1 MCFKE
6 PSNLKKTDREFYH
19 DLINKLAR
27 VEGYSSI
34 LKTIIGED
42 NQYILKLDKA
52 NHEAIDLIKTQK
64 HASIEDSSENV
75 NSQGSSD
82 FLGLEAAL
90 NEHSIVAKTDA
101 QGTITYVND
110 KFVEISKFER
120 KELIGQNHRI
130 INSGEH
136 TKEFFKEMWSTI
148 SSGNPWRGS
157 IKNKAKDGSYYWVD
171 SIIAP
176 LMEDEKIREYISIR
190 FDITK
195 AKRRE
200 AINSEISRLRAKYIE
215 LMKDREKFFK
225 YFLESILNITD
236 SEYGFISEV
245 RKDAKEVPSL
255 FLYFTND
262 VFWYEQARELHD
274 LNSFCDKMMTSSEI
288 LIVNSKSND
297 PSIKS
302 FLGVPILLSGEV
314 VALIGLVN
322 RNGGYPEACLPELKP
337 IIDLISEMLNTFK
350 LEDNLEYQTK
360 LSQHNAKLASIGRL
374 AAGVGHEIN
383 NPLAIIQGHLSMI
396 ESEMKLSN
404 LDNKKIFERLGKV
417 DLAIERIANI
427 VKGLRSFSR
436 TDDQP
441 LSSFDIYQLISE
453 TCSMMKDIYIKEGI
467 DFDFFGKNE
476 NVFVLGSRGRFQ
488 QVLVNL
494 ITNAKDATE
503 GRENRKIKINF
514 EIVGNEAK
522 VTVKDNGQ
530 GISID
535 ILDKIFDPFF
545 TTKEVNKGTGIGL
558 ALASTIMK
566 EHGGRIDVDSKLG
579 NGATFTLTLPI
590 QSGTSEFNLAKPE
603 EKLEG
608 NLLKS
613 NVKINCRVLVA
624 DDEEDLR
631 DILEHILKPHG
642 IYVESVANGQLA
654 YEALQKSDFDLVI
667 SDIKMPLLDGP
678 KLLDKIR
685 SDQDILQPKFI
696 FITGGMDF
704 DDDKL
709 KNIILNTDGIL
720 AKPFHPKLIIEKL
733 TELFPD
739 KVQKK

>member
-6 PSNLKKTDREFYH
+6 SFRLKHTDREFYH
-19 DLINKLAR
+19 DLINKLSR

-42 NQYILKLDKA
+42 NQYILKLDRA
-52 NHEAIDLIKTQK
+52 NHEAIDLIKNHKQASFEVSVDQISSQK
-64 HASIEDSSENV
+64 T
-75 NSQGSSD
+75 SD
-82 FLGLEAAL
+82 ILGLEAAL
-90 NEHSIVAKTDA
+90 NQHSIVAKTDA
-101 QGTITYVND
+101 EGTITYVND
-110 KFVEISKFER
+110 KFVEISKFE
-120 KELIGQNHRI
+120 KEELIGQNHRI
-130 INSGEH
+130 LNSGEH
-136 TKEFFKEMWSTI
+136 PKEFFKAMWKTI
-148 SSGNPWRGS
+148 SSGTPWRGN

-171 SIIAP
+171 SIISP
-176 LMEDEKIREYISIR
+176 IVEDGKVREYISFR

-225 YFLESILNITD
+225 YFLESILSITD
-236 SEYGFISEV
+236 SEYGFISEI
-245 RKDAKEVPSL
+245 RRDSKEVPSL

-262 VFWYEQARELHD
+262 VFWYEQARELND
-274 LNSFCDKMMTSSEI
+274 LNSFCDKIMASGET
-288 LIVNSKSND
+288 LIVNTKSND

-314 VALIGLVN
+314 GAIIGLVN

-337 IIDLISEMLNTFK
+337 ITDLISEMLNTFK
-350 LEDNLEYQTK
+350 LEDDLDYQTK

-396 ESEMKLSN
+396 ESELKLAN
-404 LDNKKIFERLGKV
+404 LDNTKIFERFGKV

-436 TDDQP
+436 TDDHP

-467 DFDFFGKNE
+467 DFEFSGENE
-476 NVFVLGSRGRFQ
+476 NVSVLGSRGRFQ

-503 GRENRKIKINF
+503 GQENRKIKIKF
-514 EIVGNEAK
+514 EMIGNEAK
-522 VTVKDNGQ
+522 VTVMDNGQ

-579 NGATFTLTLPI
+579 NGATFTLTLPV
-590 QSGTSEFNLAKPE
+590 QSDSSEFNLAKSGDE
-603 EKLEG
+603 SKAK
-608 NLLKS
+608 LLKN
-613 NVKINCRVLVA
+613 NVFINCRVLVA

-631 DILEHILKPHG
+631 DILEHILRPYG
-642 IYVESVANGQLA
+642 IYVESVANGKLA
-654 YEALQKSDFDLVI
+654 YEALKNADFDLVI

-678 KLLDKIR
+678 KLLEKIR
-685 SDQDILQPKFI
+685 SDRAIFQPKFI

-709 KNIILNTDGIL
+709 KDIISKTDGIL
-720 AKPFHPKLIIEKL
+720 SKPFHPKLIIEKL
-733 TELFPD
+733 TELFPG

>member
-6 PSNLKKTDREFYH
+6 PFRLKSTDREFYH
-19 DLINKLAR
+19 DLINKLSR

-52 NHEAIDLIKTQK
+52 NHEAIDLIKTYKQ
-64 HASIEDSSENV
+64 ASSAVSVQEVST
-75 NSQGSSD
+75 QRASD
-82 FLGLEAAL
+82 ILSLEAAL

-101 QGTITYVND
+101 EGTITYVND
-110 KFVEISKFER
+110 KFVEISKFP
-120 KELIGQNHRI
+120 KDELIGQNHRI
-130 INSGEH
+130 LNSGEH
-136 TKEFFKEMWSTI
+136 PKEFFKAMWKTI
-148 SSGNPWRGS
+148 SSGTPWRGN

-176 LMEDEKIREYISIR
+176 IMENGKVREYISFR

-200 AINSEISRLRAKYIE
+200 AINSEISSLRAKYIE

-225 YFLESILNITD
+225 YFLESILKITD
-236 SEYGFISEV
+236 SEFGFVSEV
-245 RKDAKEVPSL
+245 RKDAKDVPSL
-255 FLYFTND
+255 FLHFTND
-262 VFWYEQARELHD
+262 VFWFEQARELNN
-274 LNSFCDKMMTSSEI
+274 LNIFCDKVIASGET
-288 LIVNSKSND
+288 LIVNSKTTD
-297 PSIKS
+297 PSIKT
-302 FLGVPILLSGEV
+302 FLGIPIIFSEEV
-314 VALIGLVN
+314 IALIGLAN

-337 IIDLISEMLNTFK
+337 ITDLISEMINTFK
-350 LEDNLEYQTK
+350 LEDSLEYQTK

-396 ESEMKLSN
+396 ESELKLSSV
-404 LDNKKIFERLGKV
+404 DNKKIFERLGKV

-436 TDDQP
+436 SDDQP
-441 LSSFDIYQLISE
+441 VSSFDIYQLIYE
-453 TCSMMKDIYIKEGI
+453 TCSMMKDIYVKEGI
-467 DFDFFGKNE
+467 DFDFSGKDE
-476 NVFVLGSRGRFQ
+476 NVSVLGSRGRFQ

-494 ITNAKDATE
+494 ISNAKDATE
-503 GRENRKIKINF
+503 GLENRKIQINL
-514 EIVGNEAK
+514 EIIGKEAK

-535 ILDKIFDPFF
+535 IIDKIFDPFF

-558 ALASTIMK
+558 ALVSTIMK

-590 QSGTSEFNLAKPE
+590 KKDSSDFNLPKSGDESKAH
-603 EKLEG
+603 
-608 NLLKS
+608 LLK
-613 NVKINCRVLVA
+613 NNILINCRVLVA

-631 DILEHILKPHG
+631 DILEHILRPYG

-654 YEALQKSDFDLVI
+654 YEVLKNSDFDLVI
-667 SDIKMPLLDGP
+667 SDIKMPILDGP

-685 SDQDILQPKFI
+685 SDRDILQPKFI
-696 FITGGMDF
+696 LITGGMDF
-704 DDDKL
+704 EDDKL
-709 KNIILNTDGIL
+709 KEIILKTDGIL

-739 KVQKK
+739 KIHKK

>member
-6 PSNLKKTDREFYH
+6 PSRLKKIDQEFYH

-42 NQYILKLDKA
+42 NQYILKLDRA
-52 NHEAIDLIKTQK
+52 NHEAIDLIKTYK
-64 HASIEDSSENV
+64 KSSVEENTADV
-75 NSQGSSD
+75 SSQRTSD
-82 FLGLEAAL
+82 ILSLEAAL
-90 NEHSIVAKTDA
+90 NKHSIVAKTDA
-101 QGTITYVND
+101 QGNITYVND
-110 KFVEISKFER
+110 KFLEISKFER
-120 KELIGQNHRI
+120 HELIGQNHRI

-136 TKEFFKEMWSTI
+136 TKEFFKEMWNTI
-148 SSGNPWRGS
+148 SSGAPWRGN

-176 LMEDEKIREYISIR
+176 IIENKKVREYISFR

-215 LMKDREKFFK
+215 LLKDREKFFK

-236 SEYGFISEV
+236 SEYGFVSEV
-245 RKDAKEVPSL
+245 RKDAKDSSSL
-255 FLYFTND
+255 SLYFTND
-262 VFWYEQARELHD
+262 VFWYEQSKEFHD
-274 LNSFCDKMMTSSEI
+274 LNNYCKEI
-288 LIVNSKSND
+288 LSTKEMLIVNTQTDD
-297 PSIKS
+297 PSIRS
-302 FLGVPILLSGEV
+302 FIGVPILVSGELI
-314 VALIGLVN
+314 AIIGLAN

-396 ESEMKLSN
+396 ESELKLSHK
-404 LDNKKIFERLGKV
+404 DNEKIFERIGKV
-417 DLAIERIANI
+417 DLALERISNI

-436 TDDQP
+436 SDDQP
-441 LSSFDIYQLISE
+441 LSSFDIYDLINE
-453 TCSMMKDIYIKEGI
+453 TCFMMKDIYTKEGI
-467 DFDFFGKNE
+467 NFDFIGNKE
-476 NVFVLGSRGRFQ
+476 KIAVLGSRGRFQ

-494 ITNAKDATE
+494 ISNAKDATE
-503 GRENRKIKINF
+503 GQENRQIKIYF
-514 EIVGNEAK
+514 QVSGDEVK

-530 GISID
+530 GVSVD

-558 ALASTIMK
+558 SLASTIMK
-566 EHGGRIDVDSKLG
+566 EHGGKIDVESTLG
-579 NGATFTLTLPI
+579 NGAAFILTMPIHKSSSGDHFSNSLSESKVKSLENNLTL
-590 QSGTSEFNLAKPE
+590 
-603 EKLEG
+603 
-608 NLLKS
+608 
-613 NVKINCRVLVA
+613 NCRVLIA

-631 DILEHILKPHG
+631 DILEHILKPYG
-642 IYVESVANGQLA
+642 IYTESVANGQLA
-654 YEALQKSDFDLVI
+654 YEALKKTDFDVVL
-667 SDIKMPLLDGP
+667 SDVKMPILDGP

-685 SDQDILQPKFI
+685 SDASIAQPKFI
-696 FITGGMDF
+696 LITGGMDF
-704 DDDKL
+704 DDEKL
-709 KNIILNTDGIL
+709 KDIFLKTDGVL
-720 AKPFHPKLIIEKL
+720 TKPFHPKMIIEKL
-733 TELFPD
+733 TELLPD
-739 KVQKK
+739 KLEKK